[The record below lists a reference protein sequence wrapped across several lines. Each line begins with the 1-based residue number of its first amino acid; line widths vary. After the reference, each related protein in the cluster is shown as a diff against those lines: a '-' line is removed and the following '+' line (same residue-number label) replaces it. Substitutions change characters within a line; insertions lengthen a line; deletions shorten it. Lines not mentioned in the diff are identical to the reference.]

1 MNLKDKESKMTQKNP
16 NQFNDISF
24 HTFQIQHIFSY
35 WSFVSLYKAFLLI
48 DRELSGCP
56 QWEVLQ
62 LLMGLVTGEST
73 SVKWDIC
80 LDKIILAHNPNPDGT
95 DI

>member
-1 MNLKDKESKMTQKNP
+1 MTLAFAPYKYNTYLTT
-16 NQFNDISF
+16 DR
-24 HTFQIQHIFSY
+24 
-35 WSFVSLYKAFLLI
+35 VSLYKAFLLI

-62 LLMGLVTGEST
+62 LLMGLATGGST
-73 SVKWDIC
+73 SIKRDIC
-80 LDKIILAHNPNPDGT
+80 LDKILSAHNPKPDGS